1 MMDRRSH
8 KPPMVP
14 GEARFGQQVRRVLR
28 WQFLFMIATQGLIV
42 AGYSVAFTNAVDA
55 DTLWAA
61 LKATG
66 YGGLLGMLNT
76 VLSARSVRKSS
87 RAVIESPNRARALLP
102 VFAGLVNKLVI
113 VGGGM
118 AVGMIVA
125 ALMPLFVVI
134 GYVVVQIAFVWASA
148 RSSD

>member
-1 MMDRRSH
+1 
-8 KPPMVP
+8 MVP

-28 WQFLFMIATQGLIV
+28 WQLLFMIATQGLIV
-42 AGYSVAFTNAVDA
+42 AGYSVAFANAVDA
-55 DTLWAA
+55 DTLWSA

-87 RAVIESPNRARALLP
+87 RAVIESPNRALLP

>member
-1 MMDRRSH
+1 MVDRMSH
-8 KPPMVP
+8 KPPIVP
-14 GEARFGQQVRRVLR
+14 GEVRFGQQVRRVLR
-28 WQFLFMIATQGLIV
+28 WQLLFMIATQGLMV
-42 AGYSVAFTNAVDA
+42 AGYSVAFANAVDA

-87 RAVIESPNRARALLP
+87 RAVIESPNRALLP

-113 VGGGM
+113 IGGGM